1 MQVNRSQG
9 LGRQIKQFLSR
20 PLGRLL
26 GVVLVVVVLAAVI
39 VPIVITQQ
47 AAAEQRAAE
56 QAALVKAEEGAA
68 AEAAEELAEDQEQA
82 RDLIGTAESF
92 LATNLDY
99 ADPADVSG
107 LTSAL
112 EELRARAGDDN
123 PVVVTD
129 ARKSVATLIA
139 KIGDRPEVYYW
150 SLNCSDSSGYSH
162 QYSNFRAVWA
172 VDAAALKL
180 TNCEAKARSGD
191 YISADQ
197 QAAIDSGGVVNE
209 TRLGILDSICAAL
222 GFSTYGSLPTYSAA
236 QVLEL
241 GAAVNHCP
249 DHPRAGEVRA
259 RLDTSSAEVAAVAN
273 GTQFQGGV
281 KRVGTDVQPGTYVS
295 EGELDGCYW
304 ERQDSA
310 GEIIDNNFVSAA
322 LRVEVRIAATD
333 FAFSSSNCGTWKKA
347 D

>member
-1 MQVNRSQG
+1 MQVNRSHG

-26 GVVLVVVVLAAVI
+26 AGVLVAVVLAAII
-39 VPIVITQQ
+39 VPIAVTQR
-47 AAAEQRAAE
+47 AEAEQQAAE
-56 QAALVKAEEGAA
+56 QAALVRAKEEAA
-68 AEAAEELAEDQEQA
+68 AEAAEELAEDQQQA
-82 RDLIGTAESF
+82 RDLIGTAEAF

-112 EELRARAGDDN
+112 EELRARAGEDD
-123 PVVVTD
+123 PVVVSD

-150 SLNCSDSSGYSH
+150 SLTCSDSSGYAH

-180 TNCEAKARSGD
+180 SSCNAKARSGD

-197 QAAIDSGGVVNE
+197 QAAIDSGGVIDE

-222 GFSTYGSLPTYSAA
+222 GFSTYGGLPSYSEA
-236 QVLEL
+236 QILEL

-249 DHPRAGEVRA
+249 DHPRAGDVRA
-259 RLDTSSAEVAAVAN
+259 RLDASSAVVAAIAN

-281 KRVGTDVQPGTYVS
+281 KRVGTDVQPGTYAS
-295 EGELDGCYW
+295 EGKLDGCYW

-310 GEIIDNNFVSAA
+310 GEIIDNNFVSSA

-333 FAFSSSNCGTWKKA
+333 FAFSSSNCGTWKKVS
-347 D
+347 